1 MENKSLEQI
10 EGTVERKLFSGE
22 GFAVLRIKTPQ
33 GEEIKAV
40 GPLEDILEGER
51 VVLRGRWRRGA
62 YGREFA
68 AEEVIYSRISGLEKF
83 IASSPVK
90 GIGKTIARRIVE
102 EFGEEAQRVI
112 LEEPEKLTKV
122 RGISLSKA
130 EALHQFFVN
139 TGRERDA
146 LIFFSRMGISRR
158 IAKKILEK
166 YGEDAVQ
173 VLKEDPYR
181 LALEFRGIGFRK
193 ADEIARRLG
202 LDKNSPQRAAAAAHY
217 FLEREASYGN
227 TYMELEEILKIL
239 SSLGIERETARE
251 GLRNPAFFIMDDKIS
266 LKKYF
271 LWEAEIARRLLERK
285 EASFLPLHDLS
296 GAFRQVS
303 GSFEIQLDQEQKRAV
318 EAALSSHLLIIS
330 GGPGTG
336 KTTIIKFIGTM
347 AKAAGL
353 KIKFAAPT
361 GRAARRMTEAT
372 GFPASTIHRLLEF
385 DPETG
390 TFKRDQLRPL
400 RVDFLVLDEVSMVD
414 AWLFR
419 AVLRALPLSCR
430 LILVGDKDQLPSVGP
445 GNVLADIIS
454 SGLFPLVVLKKIYRQ
469 EEGSLIA
476 ENARRIRNGL
486 LPYVKRG
493 GEFEFFPDSK
503 PLQRLLSLATGEIP
517 RRLSLPPLT
526 PEIQV
531 ISPMY
536 KGPLGVDNLN
546 RLLQEKLNPS
556 GKPIKV
562 GPRKFRLGDKVMQTV
577 NNYYKEVFNGEIG
590 RVIDAGEGELWVDF
604 YGEKVLY
611 TEDDVE
617 ELTLAYAIS
626 VHKSQGSEYSAVVMP
641 LVKAHWV
648 MLQRNLLYTAITRAR
663 KYVGLVGEF
672 DALKRAVSN
681 DQPLRR
687 RTWLALLLKD
697 LSSQGRE

>member
-1 MENKSLEQI
+1 MVNKPLEQI

-22 GFAVLRIKTPQ
+22 GFAVLKIRASDGQ
-33 GEEIKAV
+33 EVKAV
-40 GPLEDILEGER
+40 GPLEDVQEGER

-68 AEEVIYSRISGLEKF
+68 VEEVTYSEISGLEKF

-90 GIGKTIARRIVE
+90 GIGKAIARRIVE

-112 LEEPEKLTKV
+112 LEEPEKLTRV

-139 TGRERDA
+139 TGREREA

-158 IAKKILEK
+158 VAKRILEK
-166 YGEDAVQ
+166 YGEEAVQ
-173 VLKEDPYR
+173 VLKENPYR

-285 EASFLPLHDLS
+285 EASFLPLEDLS
-296 GAFRQVS
+296 GAFRQVA

-400 RVDFLVLDEVSMVD
+400 NVDFLVLDEVSMVD

-419 AVLRALPLSCR
+419 AVLRALPMSCR

-517 RRLSLPPLT
+517 HRLSLPPLT

-556 GKPIKV
+556 GKPMKV
-562 GPRKFRLGDKVMQTV
+562 GPRKFRSGDKVMQTV

-590 RVIDAGEGELWVDF
+590 RVIEGGEGELWVDF

-663 KYVGLVGEF
+663 KYVGLVGDF